1 VAEAPSPA
9 ADAAA
14 GTAPLAAGDPLST
27 TNAPAIAGQQRT
39 CAGPREKT
47 FDLDVIETT
56 GVELGMG
63 MTFSAWTYNGRIP
76 GPTIE
81 ACRRRV
87 TINVRT
93 PGRPHGL
100 DTHAFKID
108 APYG

>member
-1 VAEAPSPA
+1 MMRPRAVGVSPLILLVGLWACASPPPPAVAEAA

-63 MTFSAWTYNGRIP
+63 MTFSAWT
-76 GPTIE
+76 
-81 ACRRRV
+81 
-87 TINVRT
+87 
-93 PGRPHGL
+93 
-100 DTHAFKID
+100 
-108 APYG
+108 

>member
-1 VAEAPSPA
+1 MIDVSRCFMAKRAPAGSDRYTAAPA
-9 ADAAA
+9 L
-14 GTAPLAAGDPLST
+14 PAAGDPLST

-81 ACRRRV
+81 ACEGDR
-87 TINVRT
+87 
-93 PGRPHGL
+93 GPH
-100 DTHAFKID
+100 
-108 APYG
+108 